1 VYKEPKGALFYI
13 KYIEVDHLSIIIL
26 LIIFISINFLFMF
39 INSFFKKGKKITPI
53 WIFIL
58 IVFIF
63 SIIIILF
70 IIKYFGIDL
79 INFDLVEKKKPLSD
93 LGNSI
98 VSVLGL
104 MISFFSIIISTITLY
119 KVSDKKDAL
128 IKSENLKIFIK
139 KKENFLRELD
149 ATKIKLSDFYKAN
162 DYQKEVDYEQFIQ
175 SIKGILLEID
185 QNIATF
191 INHYNSILSKEFNKK
206 VKDINKLINSIE
218 KNIDSKNEK
227 DLKNKIYYLQK
238 DVSRLHILLQLE
250 PKKSVNLELI

>member
-128 IKSENLKIFIK
+128 IKSENLK
-139 KKENFLRELD
+139 
-149 ATKIKLSDFYKAN
+149 
-162 DYQKEVDYEQFIQ
+162 
-175 SIKGILLEID
+175 
-185 QNIATF
+185 
-191 INHYNSILSKEFNKK
+191 
-206 VKDINKLINSIE
+206 
-218 KNIDSKNEK
+218 
-227 DLKNKIYYLQK
+227 YL
-238 DVSRLHILLQLE
+238 
-250 PKKSVNLELI
+250 